1 MRDTVFIT
9 TKPLQ
14 ILVAVSI
21 IKQLG
26 IEKSSRLI
34 IIDSFRNA
42 ELVCE
47 RMASAEWSLKNL
59 ELAFMKSRREAHS
72 FVSANKTRNVFI
84 DGDVGVRWFLD
95 LLYLKSFFRNRK
107 INVYEEGLGT
117 YRTDIYSN
125 IKKKLFNFFG
135 IGTNYGGCI
144 FTDNIYLYDK
154 CEYLK
159 NFPSLRKKAIGISCG
174 VSDIISNEVEFWSRV
189 FGCDPIV
196 VKNNAECN
204 IYLSSWTIDKEFLKS
219 FRKMSGDKYIK
230 PHPHIKENLRFEFSE
245 MISGC
250 TPAEFILMDLVKKYE
265 KVNVFHHGSSV
276 DRYISAENLEFKKI

>member
-21 IKQLG
+21 IKQLE

-59 ELAFMKSRREAHS
+59 ELAFMKSRKEAHR
-72 FVSANKTRNVFI
+72 FVLTNKARNVFI
-84 DGDVGVRWFLD
+84 DGDVGVRWFFD
-95 LLYLKSFFRNRK
+95 LLYLKLFFRNRK

-117 YRTDIYSN
+117 YRTDIYPN
-125 IKKKLFNFFG
+125 LKKKLFNFLG
-135 IGTNYGGCI
+135 IGTNYGGCV
-144 FTDNIYLYDK
+144 FTDNIYIYDK

-159 NFPSLRKKAIGISCG
+159 NFPKLREKVIRITCG
-174 VSDIISNEVEFWSRV
+174 VFDIISDEVEFWSRV
-189 FGCDPIV
+189 FGPLPVV
-196 VKNNAECN
+196 VKDNNECR
-204 IYLSSWTIDKEFLKS
+204 IYLSSWKLDEKFLIL
-219 FRKMSGDKYIK
+219 FRNMSGDKYIK
-230 PHPHIKENLRFEFSE
+230 PHPHIKENLKLEFADV
-245 MISGC
+245 IPGGI
-250 TPAEFILMDLVKKYE
+250 PAEFILMDLVKKY
-265 KVNVFHHGSSV
+265 KNVKVFHHGSSV
-276 DRYISAENLEFKKI
+276 ERYILAKNLEFKKI